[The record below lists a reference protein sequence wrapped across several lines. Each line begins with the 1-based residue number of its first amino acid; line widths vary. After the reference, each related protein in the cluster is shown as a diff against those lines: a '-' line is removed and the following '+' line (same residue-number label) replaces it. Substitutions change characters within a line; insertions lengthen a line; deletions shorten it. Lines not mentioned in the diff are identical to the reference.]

1 MHHTHALRRYC
12 RHHHHGHRR
21 NTPFTCTLS
30 IIIAKHQYLGTTLTD
45 LAADGMHTC
54 MCICN
59 SEYFIQSENSPS
71 HISID
76 HVLFDFWCASD
87 MLKIK
92 CSENGFSSKNG
103 KFLCIIVANMCQK
116 DIIVFRFRFSLF
128 LLGFEHREFRI
139 SCFKFECL

>member
-12 RHHHHGHRR
+12 RYHHHEHRR
-21 NTPFTCTLS
+21 NTPSICTLS
-30 IIIAKHQYLGTTLTD
+30 AIIAKHQYPKTTLTGLTTD
-45 LAADGMHTC
+45 DIYTC
-54 MCICN
+54 MCICS

-76 HVLFDFWCASD
+76 HVLLDFWCAPD

-92 CSENGFSSKNG
+92 CSKNGFSSKNG
-103 KFLCIIVANMCQK
+103 KFLCIIVTDMCQK

-128 LLGFEHREFRI
+128 LPGFEHREFRI
-139 SCFKFECL
+139 SCFKFGCL